1 MPRCWPA
8 ILTFSV
14 TFTATIT
21 SLPAAGQGPDTL
33 IFATTHESDSV
44 VFLYASA
51 YLKKLCAEI
60 RQRCELQ
67 SLPGRRAEA
76 MLVDGSI
83 SGEMGRVRDYGLKHP
98 QYLRID
104 EPFVQTYTF
113 IFTPATQPAIDSWQ
127 ELAQQARTVSYKRG
141 IYTYQIQLE
150 KLRPKITPHDVQ
162 TVPAC
167 LQMVLVGRD
176 QACVYDDGS
185 LSAASHA
192 MLQLGRIGKP
202 LEELS
207 LYIYLG
213 RDQRA
218 LAQAI
223 NAAAGRLH
231 AQGLKKEL
239 RRKYF
244 ILP

>member
-8 ILTFSV
+8 LLTFTV
-14 TFTATIT
+14 TFTAAIT

-33 IFATTHESDSV
+33 IFGTTHESDSV
-44 VFLYASA
+44 VFLYASV
-51 YLKKLCAEI
+51 YLNKLCAEI

-76 MLVDGSI
+76 MLADGSLT
-83 SGEMGRVRDYGLKHP
+83 GEMGRVKDYARKHP
-98 QYLRID
+98 QYLRIE
-104 EPFVQTYTF
+104 EPFVQTRTF
-113 IFTPATQPAIDSWQ
+113 VFTAGPQPAIDSWKQ
-127 ELAQQARTVSYKRG
+127 LAQQARTVSYKRG
-141 IYTYQIQLE
+141 IHTYQVQLE
-150 KLRPKITPHDVQ
+150 KLRPQVTPHDVQ

-167 LQMVLVGRD
+167 LQMVLAGRD

-185 LSAASHA
+185 LSATSHA
-192 MLQLGRIGKP
+192 MLTHGRIGKP

-213 RDQRA
+213 RDQRS

-223 NAAAGRLH
+223 NAAASRLH
-231 AQGLKKEL
+231 AQGLKAEL
-239 RRKYF
+239 RRQYF

>member
-8 ILTFSV
+8 LLA
-14 TFTATIT
+14 TAII

-33 IFATTHESDSV
+33 IFGTTHESDSV
-44 VFLYASA
+44 VFQYAGA
-51 YLKKLCAEI
+51 YLKKLCDEM

-76 MLVDGSI
+76 MLADGSI
-83 SGEMGRVRDYGLKHP
+83 AGEMGRVQDYGRKHP
-98 QYLRID
+98 QYLRIE
-104 EPFVQTYTF
+104 EPFVHTRTF
-113 IFTPATQPAIDSWQ
+113 VFTPKTQPAIDSWEQ
-127 ELAQQARTVSYKRG
+127 LARQARTVSYKRG
-141 IYTYQIQLE
+141 IHTYQIKLE
-150 KLRPKITPHDVQ
+150 KLRPQVTPHDVQ

-167 LQMVLVGRD
+167 LQMVLAGRD
-176 QACVYDDGS
+176 QACVHDDGS

-192 MLQLGRIGKP
+192 MLARGRIGKP
-202 LEELS
+202 LEELR

-218 LAQAI
+218 LAQTI
-223 NAAAGRLH
+223 NAAASRLH
-231 AQGLKKEL
+231 KQGLKTEL

>member
-1 MPRCWPA
+1 MPRYWPA
-8 ILTFSV
+8 LLT
-14 TFTATIT
+14 AAIA
-21 SLPAAGQGPDTL
+21 SLPAAAQGPDTL
-33 IFATTHESDSV
+33 IFGTTHESDSV
-44 VFLYASA
+44 VYQYAGA

-76 MLVDGSI
+76 MLADGSI
-83 SGEMGRVRDYGLKHP
+83 AGEMGRVQDYGRKHP

-104 EPFVQTYTF
+104 EPFVQTHTF
-113 IFTPATQPAIDSWQ
+113 VFTPLGQPAIDSWEQ
-127 ELAQQARTVSYKRG
+127 LARQVRTVSYKRG
-141 IYTYQIQLE
+141 IHTYQTKLE
-150 KLRPKITPHDVQ
+150 KLRPQVAPHDVQ
-162 TVPAC
+162 TVAAC
-167 LQMVLVGRD
+167 LQMVLAGRD

-185 LSAASHA
+185 LSPASHA
-192 MLQLGRIGKP
+192 MLPRGRIGKP

-218 LAQAI
+218 LVPAI
-223 NAAAGRLH
+223 NAAASRLQ
-231 AQGLKKEL
+231 AQGLKTEL
-239 RRKYF
+239 HRKYF